1 MEKTLEFLVER
12 WEDQRTIKNLMG
24 KYVNS
29 LLLNRQGEIF
39 DAFWSGLPDVCLT
52 FNDGSYVGQD
62 AVAGY
67 FAAVVE
73 RNRLSAA
80 LLQQRLPEK
89 LGGKTEEEI
98 YGIGPFHVKPLTAPV
113 IEVAEDG
120 ETAKGLWFCLGCDA
134 EVTGAG
140 PEASWTWGYFAGDF
154 VYEDDDWK
162 IWHLQYLNDVDS
174 LCGQSWGRAV
184 TPYPQLPEFAPL
196 NDFKLPAYTVPGT
209 VRALYTPQRPQLE
222 TPRIPEPYDTF
233 ANTFSY
239 GTEVPA

>member
-1 MEKTLEFLVER
+1 MDQLLFLTER

-24 KYVNS
+24 KYVNC

-39 DAFWSGLPDVCLT
+39 DAFFSTKSDVCLT
-52 FNDGSYVGQD
+52 FHDGSYIGPE
-62 AVAGY
+62 AVSGY
-67 FAAVVE
+67 FAAMVE
-73 RNRLSAA
+73 RNKLSAK
-80 LLQQRLPEK
+80 LLQERLPEK

-134 EVTGAG
+134 EVTSRG

-154 VYEDDDWK
+154 IYEDGDWK

-174 LCGQSWGRAV
+174 LCGQSWGKAV
-184 TPYPQLPEFAPL
+184 TPYPELPEFAPL
-196 NDFKLPAYTVPGT
+196 KDLQMPPYTVAET
-209 VRALYTPQRPQLE
+209 VRETYSVSRPLVE
-222 TPRIPEPYDTF
+222 TPRIPEPYRTF
-233 ANTFSY
+233 SETFSY
-239 GTEVPA
+239 GREAV

>member
-1 MEKTLEFLVER
+1 MEKLEYLVER
-12 WEDQRTIKNLMG
+12 WEDQRSIKNLMG
-24 KYVNS
+24 KYVNC

-39 DAFWSGLPDVCLT
+39 EKFFSKKADVCLT
-52 FNDGSYVGQD
+52 FNDGSYVGPA

-67 FAAVVE
+67 FDALVA
-73 RNRLSAA
+73 RNRLSAK

-89 LGGKTEEEI
+89 LGGKSEEEI

-134 EVTGAG
+134 EVTSRG

-174 LCGQSWGRAV
+174 LCGQSWGKAV
-184 TPYPQLPEFAPL
+184 TPYPELPEFAPL
-196 NDFKLPAYTVPGT
+196 GDFQLPPYTVPEP
-209 VRALYTPQRPQLE
+209 VRNLYQVGQKTQE
-222 TPRIPEPYDTF
+222 TPKIPEPYRTF
-233 ANTFSY
+233 SETFSY
-239 GTEVPA
+239 GREAV

>member
-1 MEKTLEFLVER
+1 MEQLEYLVER
-12 WEDQRTIKNLMG
+12 WEDQRTIKNVMG

-39 DAFWSGLPDVCLT
+39 QAFFSKKADVCLT
-52 FNDGSYVGQD
+52 FNGGSYVGTE

-67 FAAVVE
+67 FDALVQ
-73 RNRLSAA
+73 RNRLSAQ
-80 LLQQRLPEK
+80 LLQARLPEK
-89 LGGKTEEEI
+89 LGGKSEEEI

-134 EVTGAG
+134 EVTSRG

-174 LCGQSWGRAV
+174 LCGQSWGRSV
-184 TPYPQLPEFAPL
+184 TPYPELPEFAPL
-196 NDFKLPAYTVPGT
+196 RDFQLPPYTVAEP
-209 VRALYTPQRPQLE
+209 VRDLYAVDKTTQE
-222 TPRIPEPYDTF
+222 TPRIPEPYKTF
-233 ANTFSY
+233 SETFSY
-239 GTEVPA
+239 GREAV